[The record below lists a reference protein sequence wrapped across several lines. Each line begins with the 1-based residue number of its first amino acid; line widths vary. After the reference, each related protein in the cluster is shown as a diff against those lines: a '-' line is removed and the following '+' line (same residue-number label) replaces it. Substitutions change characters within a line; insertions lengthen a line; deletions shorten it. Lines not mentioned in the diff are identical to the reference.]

1 LEKEIKDILN
11 DKFIEKYFDKNY
23 QGKSNKNQFKKRK
36 YQHEKILM
44 DAKIFEIDEKEIKKN
59 ANSK

>member
-1 LEKEIKDILN
+1 MEKEIKDILN

-23 QGKSNKNQFKKRK
+23 KGKSNKNQFKKRK